1 MDHEVMLDV
10 LPGLLTA
17 CDELSRLIIPE
28 GANTPTETWKEI
40 RRSGSRHNKL
50 YNNRI
55 STINV
60 HKPNFGSQEYISS
73 RHVLKA
79 LLGVNDVS
87 NVPAASW
94 RPDPLIYKINLIQML
109 NSVLVT
115 CDPGAW
121 TDECT
126 YALERLHVAFLEA
139 IAGSEFSIPTL
150 EFYLLLSAHFTIAQL
165 DYHIDSEPHF
175 EPHSIIESQFLDDE
189 GNLSH
194 ASSLGLANASDEEQ
208 EEAMKRIEDLV
219 GNLQGYF
226 KTNNSVN
233 ARAANNRLKGD
244 YQWDELRTQAIQ
256 YSDARMQV
264 LNERIERA
272 GGTQQILLD
281 LGAEIQRRVNE
292 RDAQALRQ
300 RLGKGSKNRKS
311 FGGAA
316 SLAKLREKE
325 RQVEAAPSSAPAPV
339 AQKTAAPA
347 IQVPAVPASQAQP
360 SNSAPQRSL
369 QADVAEFASSSA
381 QAKRNGKQK
390 ARWTDPQPTA
400 QRVSPIAESPR
411 QTQNGRSFFSAPTSS
426 RLGKR
431 GFDEMEED
439 QGVPDPTQDE
449 GFQVDN
455 RDFASADERRR
466 QVNFPKPARPQ
477 PPPRPSPRAE
487 ASSSSNAQT
496 LRPSFGRPSA
506 EPGPSPSKRQRTN
519 PGSAIPD
526 IPPPPGIDDGDLPPE
541 ATWERA
547 KTLAKINRLTA
558 TADRQPRGRVQ
569 WEAEEE
575 AALIRLIAEH
585 GTGGISWAKLK
596 TADKADENI
605 LASRNA
611 EDFRFK
617 ARNMKVSYLL

>member
-17 CDELSRLIIPE
+17 CEELSRLIIPQ
-28 GANTPTETWKEI
+28 GGNTPTETWKEI

-60 HKPNFGSQEYISS
+60 HKPNFGSQEYISP

-79 LLGVNDVS
+79 LLGVNDVTDI
-87 NVPAASW
+87 PAASW
-94 RPDPLIYKINLIQML
+94 RPDPLVYKINLIQML

-115 CDPGAW
+115 CDPAAW

-126 YALERLHVAFLEA
+126 YALERLHSAFLET
-139 IAGSEFSIPTL
+139 IAGSEFSYPTL

-165 DYHIDSEPHF
+165 DSHIYSEPHF
-175 EPHSIIESQFLDDE
+175 EPHAIIESQFIDDD
-189 GNLSH
+189 GNLIH
-194 ASSLGLANASDEEQ
+194 ESSLGLANASDEEQ
-208 EEAMKRIEDLV
+208 EEARTRIQDLV

-226 KTNNSVN
+226 KTNNAVN
-233 ARAANNRLKGD
+233 ARAANNRLKANW
-244 YQWDELRTQAIQ
+244 QWDELRSQAIE
-256 YSDARMQV
+256 YADARMQV

-292 RDAQALRQ
+292 KDAQALRQ
-300 RLGKGSKNRKS
+300 KLGKGSKNRKS
-311 FGGAA
+311 FGGVA

-325 RQVEAAPSSAPAPV
+325 RQVEAAPSSAPAPA
-339 AQKTAAPA
+339 AQKPAAHA
-347 IQVPAVPASQAQP
+347 TQVAAVAALQAQP
-360 SNSAPQRSL
+360 SNSAPHRSL
-369 QADVAEFASSSA
+369 QADVADFASSTA

-411 QTQNGRSFFSAPTSS
+411 QTQNARSLLSAPTSS

-466 QVNFPKPARPQ
+466 QVNFARPARPQ
-477 PPPRPSPRAE
+477 PPPQSSPRAE
-487 ASSSSNAQT
+487 ASGSTAHMP
-496 LRPSFGRPSA
+496 RPSFGRPSA
-506 EPGPSPSKRQRTN
+506 EPRPSPSKRQRTN

-526 IPPPPGIDDGDLPPE
+526 IPPPPGVDDGDLPPE

-558 TADRQPRGRVQ
+558 AADRQPRGRVH
-569 WEAEEE
+569 WEDDEEE
-575 AALIRLIAEH
+575 ALIRLIVEH
-585 GTGGISWAKLK
+585 GTGGISWAGLK
-596 TADKADENI
+596 KIDQADENV

-611 EDFRFK
+611 EDIRFK